1 MPAPRLTLTAPRA
14 ISGAIPI
21 ACKTCE
27 GSGLALEHAAPLAP
41 AKAKLSY
48 KDARELEQLPARIEA
63 LEAQVAGFTA
73 RMADPGYY
81 QRDAA
86 AITADNA
93 ALATAQAEL
102 DAAYL
107 RWEQLEGN

>member
-1 MPAPRLTLTAPRA
+1 MSSQLRQKPASPEPAAASKPQA
-14 ISGAIPI
+14 IQPAKPV
-21 ACKTCE
+21 A
-27 GSGLALEHAAPLAP
+27 AAPLAP

-63 LEAQVAGFTA
+63 LEAEVAGFTA
-73 RMADPGYY
+73 RRADPGYY